1 MRSISSVRGRRRR
14 LRVLESVSFELRQ
27 GESLGLMGRNGSGKS
42 TLLKIVSGIYPA
54 DSGRVD
60 VHAAVTP
67 ILELGVGWNPDLD
80 AIDNIELLGTVMG
93 MTLKQLRAAT
103 SEILEFAELEK
114 FAHLELRHYSSGMAA
129 RLAYAVA
136 FRAVRDVLILDEVFA
151 VGDAGFKE
159 RCQQTISGFTPC
171 RALDASG
178 EPRASHD
185 RRLLRSR
192 IAARRRRDCARWIRR
207 DGCASISR
215 AVDRRTGSLRSV
227 LSPMRPRI
235 SVLMPCFNH
244 GAFIGE
250 AIESVLA
257 QTFQDFEI
265 VVVDDGSTDSDNGSD
280 AVAAQN
286 RQDHRP
292 DDREPGPAC
301 GAETTRRV
309 MRPAS
314 SSVRWMRT
322 TNSPR
327 RGSRRRS
334 VFSMRGPRSHSS
346 RIGWTRSA
354 TSTGPG
360 SRSGAICRRC
370 WHEMR

>member
-1 MRSISSVRGRRRR
+1 MRAAVIEAAGVSKSFTIPSSRRETVREHALDFFRPRPQER

-103 SEILEFAELEK
+103 KEILEFAELEK

-159 RCQQTISGFTPC
+159 RCQQRYRDLHRAGHAMLLVSHEPRTIAAFC
-171 RALDASG
+171 DRALLLEEG
-178 EPRASHD
+178 EIVLAGSAETVAHRYLE
-185 RRLLRSR
+185 LLT
-192 IAARRRRDCARWIRR
+192 
-207 DGCASISR
+207 DGPALSAGS
-215 AVDRRTGSLRSV
+215 SLR
-227 LSPMRPRI
+227 
-235 SVLMPCFNH
+235 
-244 GAFIGE
+244 
-250 AIESVLA
+250 
-257 QTFQDFEI
+257 
-265 VVVDDGSTDSDNGSD
+265 
-280 AVAAQN
+280 
-286 RQDHRP
+286 
-292 DDREPGPAC
+292 
-301 GAETTRRV
+301 
-309 MRPAS
+309 
-314 SSVRWMRT
+314 
-322 TNSPR
+322 
-327 RGSRRRS
+327 
-334 VFSMRGPRSHSS
+334 
-346 RIGWTRSA
+346 
-354 TSTGPG
+354 
-360 SRSGAICRRC
+360 
-370 WHEMR
+370 